1 MRPLSFENLRRLVGR
16 GKDRDEPSFKR
27 SESFKRISIRK
38 SYLDRGKR
46 RQKLQQKN
54 AAEKKAA
61 AAVEEQQQPLL
72 KLEDAEPKVSASSRD
87 GTVIGYGEWLHGV
100 RATSAQDAGPESR
113 NSISVDLVN
122 GFEVLKLEKSPVV
135 GRRATRTVNSTECL
149 QIPKEKTTSDQTS
162 QVIADQQT
170 TTTTTTV
177 AGVSPSVS
185 ISLGRIWRDGIPVS
199 NLGPHHSL
207 DSCINQQRKP
217 QPTVARTVSAPEKCH
232 VSVREDAAETD
243 TANQGFGFSL
253 SISRLAAFR
262 RSRNGFF
269 RKKTTCPKPALS
281 VSADG
286 YFKRTSSPRKSA
298 SSVKQRKG
306 RRSSGRKFE
315 QTKNAAAGVAA
326 SGSTRTRR
334 NDSAVSN
341 PDRSL
346 SPVWFVPPERRRS
359 RRQRRVWRE
368 VRCLP
373 STPGTENH
381 IDDTASNHSDEFDD
395 QKLLLSGD
403 FNQRPWSEGNES
415 KSVGRTASPSGSSS
429 PSYSSASD
437 RRNNYSGLVV
447 KISDFNEDKLV
458 SAELRVSGALAK
470 RPSWRPDITNNYFA
484 TRNFSDFIH
493 REGHEP
499 EDEQNSSDCLPI
511 YRCKA
516 QSHCRAIRRRRDSH
530 NRRSCCCYCTSES
543 DSEVNAAAV
552 DTAAGNIVD
561 PASPCL
567 VIGSDDKNRSKIRRG
582 TPTADQRHHNHQQR
596 RRPLRRRSQLQ
607 RTRASGQPV
616 YLVRKCSSL
625 RRRPASRD
633 ITQKGY
639 EKKRTR
645 LLQQYTSKQQ
655 GIGGVGVGVGVGVG
669 GGGGGGADGGGGAG
683 NAVVGVVGPAERG
696 GSGGTGYAGG
706 GGGGGGGGGR
716 PQPRARRTQRRVT
729 HSEKRY
735 HSEVRQEAVQQAL
748 AAMQGRPKPSLP
760 MPSKRTS
767 VMARSPDRERR
778 DSGESSS
785 DEDSVVTEESPGAGG
800 PTGTGLS
807 DTSSTGSA
815 RDTPPPPRPPARR
828 PPADITDI
836 AEYAPHAYC
845 NIQPPDVTHT
855 TQSRRPGADRVN
867 RYHVVEDNT
876 GTTGRW
882 KVSAKIQQLLNTLKR
897 PKRRPLPEFYEDDD
911 IELEIAAN
919 PKDPNAPKPEGG
931 SMTSAVGEPL
941 SVPSGLPR
949 SLEAAIQRYGS
960 ASYKAPAATVLD
972 PNGKPSVPLTYGKLL
987 SRSHKIA
994 YTLLNKALSRSG
1006 DCCLKPGDRIALVY
1020 PNNDPI
1026 SFMCAFYGCLQAG
1039 IVPVPIEVPLTRRDA
1054 GSQQIG
1060 FLLGSCGI
1068 QVALTSEACLKGL
1081 PKTAAGEVVAF
1092 KGWPKLHWFVTEHL
1106 GKTPKDWM
1114 PPPRLTDDTPAYIEY
1129 TTDKDGSVM
1138 GVTVTRAAMLANCR
1152 ALTMACGY
1160 TEGENAVCVLDF
1172 KREVGLWH
1180 STLTSILNGM
1190 HVVFIPYAL
1199 MKVSPASWM
1208 QMITKHRASVAVV
1221 KSRDLHWGLLA
1232 TKDHKDISLSSLRL
1246 LLVADGA
1253 NPWSLS
1259 SCDQFLSVFQSKGLR
1274 PDAVC
1279 PCASS
1284 SEALT
1289 VSVRRPGRAGVNA
1302 TGRGVLSMSG
1312 LSYGVVRVDQENSLT
1327 SLTLQDCG
1335 QVMPGSVVVVVKME
1349 GQPFICKTDEVG
1361 EICVHSSATGS
1372 QYWGLQGLTNNTFKV
1387 SPLLPDGTPQGEV
1400 EYARS
1405 GLLGFLGPGGLVFVC
1420 GSRDGLMTVTGRKHN
1435 ADDIIATVLA
1445 VEPMKFIYRGRI
1457 AVFSVRVLRDERIC
1471 VVAEQRPDCSEEE
1484 SFQWMSR
1491 VLQAVDSIHAVGIY
1505 CLALVPPNYLPKT
1518 PLGGIH
1524 LSETKRRF
1532 LEGALHPANV
1542 LLCPHTCVT
1551 NLPKPREVHSAGDSV
1566 ADVGPASVMVG
1577 NIVQGNRLASAQG
1590 RDMGILDEDSDSAK
1604 KYQFISEILRW
1615 RAASTSDHVIFTL
1628 LNAKGAIA
1636 TSLSCSQLHKK
1647 AERIGNLLLDRGR
1660 INTGDHV
1667 ALIFPPGIDL
1677 ICAFYGCL
1685 YVGAVPVTI
1694 RPPHPQNLQTT
1705 LPTVRMI
1712 VDVSK
1717 SVLVLSNQ
1725 NLLKLLKS
1733 KEANNV
1739 VDMKTWPTTLDMDDM
1754 PKKKLPVMYRAPTAE
1769 MLAYLDFSVST
1780 TGMLAGIKMS
1790 HAAVTSL
1797 CRAMKL
1803 ACELYPSRH
1812 IALCLDPYSGLGFAL
1827 WCLSSIY
1834 SGHHSILIPPS
1845 EVEAN
1850 PASWLSAVSQ
1860 HRVRD
1865 TFCSYGV
1872 MELCTKGL
1880 GSSVHALKARGV
1892 SLACVRTCVVVAE
1905 ERPRIALTTSFSK
1918 LFSALGLSPRAVSTS
1933 FGCRVNT
1940 AICLQ
1945 GASSPEPSTVYV
1957 DLRALRNDRVSLV
1970 ERGSP
1975 HSLCLMESGKLL
1987 PGVKVIIANP
1997 ETKGQCGDSHL
2008 GEIWVQSSHNASGYF
2023 TIYGDESDYADHFN
2037 ARLVTGNTGEVY
2049 ARTGYLGFLRRTESV
2064 QQSAV
2069 GDTTGDSS
2077 ASDAEGPPVDAE
2089 LHDAVFV
2096 VGALDEAIL
2105 LRGMRY
2111 HPIDIENS
2119 VMRCHKKIAECAV
2132 FTWTNLLVVV
2142 VELDGSESEALDL
2155 VALVTSAVLEE
2166 HHLVVGVV
2174 VVVDPGVVPINSR
2187 GEKQRMHL
2195 RDGFLADQLDPIYV
2209 AYNM

>member
-1 MRPLSFENLRRLVGR
+1 M
-16 GKDRDEPSFKR
+16 
-27 SESFKRISIRK
+27 
-38 SYLDRGKR
+38 
-46 RQKLQQKN
+46 
-54 AAEKKAA
+54 
-61 AAVEEQQQPLL
+61 
-72 KLEDAEPKVSASSRD
+72 
-87 GTVIGYGEWLHGV
+87 
-100 RATSAQDAGPESR
+100 
-113 NSISVDLVN
+113 
-122 GFEVLKLEKSPVV
+122 
-135 GRRATRTVNSTECL
+135 
-149 QIPKEKTTSDQTS
+149 
-162 QVIADQQT
+162 
-170 TTTTTTV
+170 
-177 AGVSPSVS
+177 
-185 ISLGRIWRDGIPVS
+185 
-199 NLGPHHSL
+199 
-207 DSCINQQRKP
+207 
-217 QPTVARTVSAPEKCH
+217 
-232 VSVREDAAETD
+232 
-243 TANQGFGFSL
+243 
-253 SISRLAAFR
+253 
-262 RSRNGFF
+262 
-269 RKKTTCPKPALS
+269 
-281 VSADG
+281 
-286 YFKRTSSPRKSA
+286 
-298 SSVKQRKG
+298 
-306 RRSSGRKFE
+306 
-315 QTKNAAAGVAA
+315 
-326 SGSTRTRR
+326 
-334 NDSAVSN
+334 
-341 PDRSL
+341 
-346 SPVWFVPPERRRS
+346 
-359 RRQRRVWRE
+359 
-368 VRCLP
+368 
-373 STPGTENH
+373 
-381 IDDTASNHSDEFDD
+381 
-395 QKLLLSGD
+395 
-403 FNQRPWSEGNES
+403 
-415 KSVGRTASPSGSSS
+415 
-429 PSYSSASD
+429 
-437 RRNNYSGLVV
+437 
-447 KISDFNEDKLV
+447 
-458 SAELRVSGALAK
+458 
-470 RPSWRPDITNNYFA
+470 
-484 TRNFSDFIH
+484 
-493 REGHEP
+493 
-499 EDEQNSSDCLPI
+499 QN
-511 YRCKA
+511 
-516 QSHCRAIRRRRDSH
+516 
-530 NRRSCCCYCTSES
+530 
-543 DSEVNAAAV
+543 
-552 DTAAGNIVD
+552 
-561 PASPCL
+561 
-567 VIGSDDKNRSKIRRG
+567 
-582 TPTADQRHHNHQQR
+582 
-596 RRPLRRRSQLQ
+596 
-607 RTRASGQPV
+607 
-616 YLVRKCSSL
+616 
-625 RRRPASRD
+625 
-633 ITQKGY
+633 
-639 EKKRTR
+639 
-645 LLQQYTSKQQ
+645 
-655 GIGGVGVGVGVGVG
+655 
-669 GGGGGGADGGGGAG
+669 
-683 NAVVGVVGPAERG
+683 
-696 GSGGTGYAGG
+696 
-706 GGGGGGGGGR
+706 
-716 PQPRARRTQRRVT
+716 
-729 HSEKRY
+729 
-735 HSEVRQEAVQQAL
+735 
-748 AAMQGRPKPSLP
+748 RPKPSLP

-767 VMARSPDRERR
+767 VMARSPDRELR
-778 DSGESSS
+778 DSASSS
-785 DEDSVVTEESPGAGG
+785 DDDSLVNEGDAQSTPERERARAAP
-800 PTGTGLS
+800 LQQQQQQQQQQQS

-815 RDTPPPPRPPARR
+815 RETPPQQSRQQHRLLPPPPPPQQQQQQQQTTRLPNGGPGLAPWDERGGDPER
-828 PPADITDI
+828 KRGKHEITDL
-836 AEYAPHAYC
+836 ADVMHNLRPYT
-845 NIQPPDVTHT
+845 QPPDVTHNT
-855 TQSRRPGADRVN
+855 AQSRRLTAADRVN
-867 RYHVVEDNT
+867 RYNQSRQSSASDDNM
-876 GTTGRW
+876 GTGRW

-919 PKDPNAPKPEGG
+919 PKDPNAPRPEG
-931 SMTSAVGEPL
+931 STMTPAVGEQL
-941 SVPSGLPR
+941 VVPSGLPR
-949 SLEAAIQRYGS
+949 NLEAAIQRYGS
-960 ASYKAPAATVLD
+960 ASYKAPVATVLD
-972 PNGKPSVPLTYGKLL
+972 PNGKLTITLTYGKLL
-987 SRSHKIA
+987 SRSQKIA
-994 YTLLNKALSRSG
+994 YTLLNKAFSRG
-1006 DCCLKPGDRIALVY
+1006 GETCLKSGDRIALVY

-1026 SFMCAFYGCLQAG
+1026 NFVCAFYGCLQAG

-1081 PKTAAGEVVAF
+1081 PKTAAGDVVAF
-1092 KGWPKLHWFVTEHL
+1092 KGWPRLQWFVTEHL
-1106 GKTPKDWM
+1106 AKTPKDWL

-1129 TTDKDGSVM
+1129 TTDRDGSVM
-1138 GVTVTRAAMLANCR
+1138 GVTVTRAAMLSHCR
-1152 ALTMACGY
+1152 ALTMACSY

-1180 STLTSILNGM
+1180 SVLTSVLNGM

-1199 MKVSPASWM
+1199 MKVNPASWM
-1208 QMITKHRASVAVV
+1208 QMITKYRASVAVV

-1232 TKDHKDISLSSLRL
+1232 TKDHKEVSLSSLRM

-1259 SCDQFLSVFQSKGLR
+1259 SCDQFLSVFQAKGLR

-1284 SEALT
+1284 SEVLT
-1289 VSVRRPGRAGVNA
+1289 VSIRRPGRAGVNA

-1335 QVMPGSVVVVVKME
+1335 QVTPGCMIVVVKME
-1349 GQPFICKTDEVG
+1349 GTSHLCKTDEVG
-1361 EICVHSSATGS
+1361 EICVNSGATGS
-1372 QYWGLQGLTNNTFKV
+1372 QYWGLQGLTNSCFRV
-1387 SPLLPDGTPQGEV
+1387 APLQGEGKPLGEAEFV
-1400 EYARS
+1400 RS

-1457 AVFSVRVLRDERIC
+1457 AVFSIRVLRDERIC
-1471 VVAEQRPDCSEEE
+1471 VIAEQRPDCSEEE

-1491 VLQAVDSIHAVGIY
+1491 VLQAVDSIHQVGVY

-1551 NLPKPREVHSAGDSV
+1551 NLPKPREIHSAADFV
-1566 ADVGPASVMVG
+1566 TDVGPASVMVG

-1590 RDMGILDEDSDSAK
+1590 RDMGIVDEESDSAK

-1615 RAASTSDHVIFTL
+1615 RAQSTAEHVIFTL
-1628 LNAKGAIA
+1628 LNSKGAVA
-1636 TSLSCSQLHKK
+1636 TVLSCSQLHKK
-1647 AERIGNLLLDRGR
+1647 AERVGNLLLEKGK

-1725 NLLKLLKS
+1725 NVIKLLKS
-1733 KEANNV
+1733 KEASNV
-1739 VDMKTWPTTLDMDDM
+1739 VDIKSWPVTLDTDDM

-1797 CRAMKL
+1797 CRSMKL

-1812 IALCLDPYSGLGFAL
+1812 IALCLDPYCGLGFAL

-1845 EVEAN
+1845 EVEVN
-1850 PASWLSAVSQ
+1850 PALWLTAVSQ
-1860 HRVRD
+1860 YRVRD

-1880 GSSVHALKARGV
+1880 GSSVNQLKQRGV
-1892 SLACVRTCVVVAE
+1892 NLGCVRTCVVVAE
-1905 ERPRIALTTSFSK
+1905 ERPRIALSAGFSK

-1933 FGCRVNT
+1933 FGCRVNV

-1945 GASSPEPSTVYV
+1945 GASSPEPSTVFV

-2023 TIYGDESDYADHFN
+2023 TIYGDESDYAGHFG
-2037 ARLVTGNTGEVY
+2037 ARLVTGHTGEAY
-2049 ARTGYLGFLRRTESV
+2049 ARTGYLGFLRRTEG
-2064 QQSAV
+2064 SARP
-2069 GDTTGDSS
+2069 GAEHQPAGGGGGGGGGEGADGQPETT
-2077 ASDAEGPPVDAE
+2077 PE

-2096 VGALDEAIL
+2096 VGALDETVM

-2119 VMRCHKKIAECAV
+2119 VLRCHKKIAECAV

-2142 VELDGSESEALDL
+2142 AELDGNENEALDL
-2155 VALVTSAVLEE
+2155 VPLVTNTVLEE

-2174 VVVDPGVVPINSR
+2174 VVVDPGVVPVNSR